1 MSDRAID
8 DGFAGCF
15 DKNVQKERMCDALA
29 VSESNVGESRQTTE
43 E

>member
-1 MSDRAID
+1 MTDHAID
-8 DGFAGCF
+8 GGYAGCF
-15 DKNVQKERMCDALA
+15 DKNVQKEGMCDALA